1 MLLAELTFC
10 WTVVDIR
17 CRLGASV
24 LSRSLL
30 RACIDPDTEAE
41 TDAETALL
49 TSFWI
54 DAWIAGRTLHI
65 KSATCGASLTHDF
78 FSSACMI
85 AERDALTLFSTS
97 LAMPFARLPLGRLS
111 IREVT

>member
-17 CRLGASV
+17 CRLGASI

-54 DAWIAGRTLHI
+54 DAWIAGRTLYI

-85 AERDALTLFSTS
+85 AEMDALTLSSTS
-97 LAMPFARLPLGRLS
+97 LAIPIARLPLGRLS